1 MCTPPV
7 GQVGTEAPAAERSG
21 KAKGTWPQEVSMGKG
36 GPIMLGISS
45 YLQEAVL
52 GASTAVH
59 LVVESTVWPEC

>member
-1 MCTPPV
+1 
-7 GQVGTEAPAAERSG
+7 
-21 KAKGTWPQEVSMGKG
+21 MGKG
-36 GPIMLGISS
+36 AHHAGDQP